1 MASGWP
7 RWTSGIGTGPHPGKG
22 LPKRSFANSE
32 IVTEDVT
39 ADLMLAVRIDLQV
52 FWIRVEILAE
62 RNLVELLRRIPLIV
76 PT

>member
-1 MASGWP
+1 
-7 RWTSGIGTGPHPGKG
+7 

-32 IVTEDVT
+32 IVTEDVMN
-39 ADLMLAVRIDLQV
+39 DLMPAVRIDLQV